1 MSTTAVARPANLPV
15 VRTGRTSPLRRFSG
29 VVAQPDSYRNI
40 AFLLV
45 GLPLGTIWFSVLV
58 TGVSV
63 ALSMVVVALL
73 GVPMLVGLWYVTRA
87 CANVERRVANELLG
101 QRLPRRSLNSPHGNI
116 WVRLRSM
123 TRDRDRW
130 RELGYLMLRFP
141 IGIATFA
148 AAVTAI
154 ATPLL
159 VAYAP
164 IVARYDDQPF
174 GDWALSSRMED
185 IATSSP
191 WSWLLMPLGLVLLIA
206 SFHLMNAMASV
217 CGRWSNAWLGGE
229 RATPGSLAFES
240 A

>member
-1 MSTTAVARPANLPV
+1 MSTTNVARPASLPDA
-15 VRTGRTSPLRRFSG
+15 RTGRTSPLRRFVG

-45 GLPLGTIWFSVLV
+45 GLPLGTTWFTVLV

-63 ALSMVVVALL
+63 ALSMFVVALV
-73 GVPMLVGLWYVTRA
+73 GIPMLVGLWYATRA
-87 CANVERRVANELLG
+87 FANVERSLANALLG
-101 QRLPRRSLNSPHGNI
+101 QRLPRSPMNSPDRGNL

-141 IGIATFA
+141 IGVATFT

-154 ATPLL
+154 ATPLM

-164 IVARYDDQPF
+164 IVVRYDEQPF

-185 IATSSP
+185 VVSSSP
-191 WSWLLMPLGLVLLIA
+191 WSWLLVPLGLVMLVA
-206 SFHLMNAMASV
+206 SFHLMNRVAIV
-217 CGRWSNAWLGGE
+217 CGRWATAWLAGA
-229 RATPGSLAFES
+229 RP
-240 A
+240 